1 MNNVKIIT
9 DTACD
14 LTMDFLGSQGIRV
27 VPMAINFA
35 DQSYRD
41 GIDLSRDEFY
51 RLLTSADKLPTTS
64 QPTPG
69 DFLQVMQEVIAAD
82 HEALVITI
90 SSAMSG
96 TYESALMAQEQ
107 LEHHKDRVAVFDSR
121 TASLGEGLLVLKAQE
136 MAKAGQKKGEILK
149 TLTQIRSHLFSVF
162 TLNTLEYLQ
171 KGGRISRVEAVMGEV
186 LNIKPILEV
195 NKEGRIV
202 AREKARGRRRA
213 IKRLLEIMAEDG
225 RELYTQLI
233 TIGHS
238 RCEEEA
244 VAFADELK
252 KLYNVKEIH
261 IGELSSTVGTHTG
274 PGCLVVF
281 FQGGSG
287 RRG

>member
-1 MNNVKIIT
+1 
-9 DTACD
+9 
-14 LTMDFLGSQGIRV
+14 MDYMDAHGIRA

-35 DQSYRD
+35 DRSYQDGVDLMRD
-41 GIDLSRDEFY
+41 DFY
-51 RLLTSADKLPTTS
+51 RLLAYADKLPTTA
-64 QPTPG
+64 QPTPN
-69 DFLQVMQEVIAAD
+69 DFLKLMQEII
-82 HEALVITI
+82 EAGQEGLVITI
-90 SSAMSG
+90 SSLMSG
-96 TYESALMAQEQ
+96 TYESALVAQEQ
-107 LEHHKDRVAVFDSR
+107 LGHHKDRVTVFDSR

-136 MAKAGQKKGEILK
+136 MAAAGQNRGEIVK
-149 TLTQIRSHLFSVF
+149 ALTQIRAHLFSVF
-162 TLNTLEYLQ
+162 TLDTLEYLQ

-202 AREKARGRRRA
+202 AREKVRGRRRA

-225 RELYTQLI
+225 RELYNQLI

-261 IGELSSTVGTHTG
+261 IGEISSTVGTHTG
-274 PGCLVVF
+274 PGCIVVF
-281 FQGGSG
+281 FQGDSA
-287 RRG
+287 RRS